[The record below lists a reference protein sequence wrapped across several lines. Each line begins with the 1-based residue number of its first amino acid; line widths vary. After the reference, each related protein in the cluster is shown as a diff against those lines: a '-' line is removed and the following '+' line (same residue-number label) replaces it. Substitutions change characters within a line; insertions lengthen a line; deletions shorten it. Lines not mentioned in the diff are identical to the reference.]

1 MVDHWRL
8 SRPMRKFSQPMRSCS
23 CAASMVVGSAEGW
36 NKRAWWEERVAIK
49 QEQMEG
55 CISEDWSQEE
65 NLSRAAVKMAD
76 IWGPGRRSHARW
88 FQDCGHSMG
97 ISHCPTLFA

>member
-8 SRPMRKFSQPMRSCS
+8 TWPMRKFSQPMRSCF
-23 CAASMVVGSAEGW
+23 CAARVMGSAEGQ
-36 NKRAWWEERVAIK
+36 NKRAQWEERVAMK

-65 NLSRAAVKMAD
+65 NLRRAKTKAAD
-76 IWGPGRRSHARW
+76 IWESWQEITCWVVSG
-88 FQDCGHSMG
+88 
-97 ISHCPTLFA
+97 L